1 MKKTKIIIAS
11 AMLVAA
17 LTATFTACSPDYE
30 TNFDKSL
37 LEVPHKSQALI
48 TFQREG
54 GERTIDVVTNVAKEN
69 WNAEANADWCTVEKA
84 NDKVLVKAG
93 TYDGYQPRKAVVTVK
108 YGHQEYNVQVIQVGH
123 EATLLSLIH
132 I

>member
-69 WNAEANADWCTVEKA
+69 WNAEANADWCTVE
-84 NDKVLVKAG
+84 
-93 TYDGYQPRKAVVTVK
+93 
-108 YGHQEYNVQVIQVGH
+108 
-123 EATLLSLIH
+123 
-132 I
+132 